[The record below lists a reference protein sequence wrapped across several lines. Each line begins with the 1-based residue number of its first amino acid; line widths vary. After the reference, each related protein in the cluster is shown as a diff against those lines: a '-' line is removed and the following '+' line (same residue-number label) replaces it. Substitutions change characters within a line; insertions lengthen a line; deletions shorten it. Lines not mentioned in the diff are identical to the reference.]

1 MQRSWVLTCLTN
13 FLIAA
18 LLGLFLR
25 YMFVNPLDG
34 FNFRFLTHA
43 HSHTAMLGWV
53 YLMLYSL
60 IVWRFIPK
68 PRKIYKRLFWVTEFA
83 VIGMVL
89 SFPFEGYAAV
99 SITFSTLHIF
109 CSYYFARL
117 VWKDEAENELPEKK
131 LLKASLLFM
140 LLSTLGVWCLGPAV
154 AMAGAGSPFYN
165 IAIQFFLHFQ
175 FNGWFLLAV
184 LAIFFKTLNKSGL
197 KIDQKE
203 FKKFYFL
210 IIAATILSLALPVG
224 WYAPHP
230 MLLILNGAGVV
241 LQLVALYFFLKIIRP
256 QWSVFSNQISPITRI
271 MFSFALL
278 NFILKVVLQSSS
290 IFPEIAAVSH
300 QLRNLVIG
308 FIHLMML
315 GVISGFLFAFL
326 FQSSLVKPNSRLL
339 SWGAGIFL
347 TGFIATEAIL
357 FGQGG
362 MYYFSLG
369 ILPQYNLILF
379 LFSCL
384 LVIGILI
391 ILLSIL
397 RHPKPLPKRS
407 REDQ

>member
-1 MQRSWVLTCLTN
+1 MNRSWVLTCLTN

-25 YMFVNPLDG
+25 YLFVNPLDG
-34 FNFRFLTHA
+34 FNFRYLTHA
-43 HSHTAMLGWV
+43 HSHTAMLGWI

-60 IVWRFIPK
+60 IVWKFIPQ
-68 PRKIYKRLFWVTEFA
+68 PRKRYKRLFWITEFA

-89 SFPFEGYAAV
+89 SFPFQGYAAV

-117 VWKDEAENELPEKK
+117 VWKEEAENSIPERK
-131 LLKASLLFM
+131 LLRTSLLFM

-154 AMAGAGSPFYN
+154 AMAGAGSAFYN

-175 FNGWFLLAV
+175 FNGWFLMAV
-184 LAIFFKTLNKSGL
+184 LAIFFKSLNESGL
-197 KIDQKE
+197 KIDQE
-203 FKKFYFL
+203 GFKRFYYL

-230 MLLILNGAGVV
+230 VLLFLNGAGVL
-241 LQLVALYFFLKIIRP
+241 LQLAALYFFLKIIKP
-256 QWSVFSNQISPITRI
+256 QWSIFRSRISPVTRI

-278 NFILKVVLQSSS
+278 NFILKVILQSSS

-326 FQSSLVKPNSRLL
+326 FQSPLVKQPSRLL
-339 SWGAGIFL
+339 NWGAGIFL
-347 TGFIATEAIL
+347 AGFIATEAIL
-357 FGQGG
+357 FGQGV

-384 LVIGILI
+384 LVIGILL
-391 ILLSIL
+391 ILISVVHH
-397 RHPKPLPKRS
+397 RSSLPQ
-407 REDQ
+407 ETTD

>member
-68 PRKIYKRLFWVTEFA
+68 PRKIYKRLFWMTEFA

-99 SITFSTLHIF
+99 SISFSTLHIF

-117 VWKDEAENELPEKK
+117 VWKDEAENELPERK
-131 LLKASLLFM
+131 LLKTSLLFM

-154 AMAGAGSPFYN
+154 AMTGAGSPFYN

-184 LAIFFKTLNKSGL
+184 LAIFFKTLNKTGL
-197 KIDQKE
+197 TMKQKE
-203 FKKFYFL
+203 FKKFYYSHHCRDHFEPRPAGGL
-210 IIAATILSLALPVG
+210 VCATSHAADFEWHGRHPSTCSAL
-224 WYAPHP
+224 
-230 MLLILNGAGVV
+230 
-241 LQLVALYFFLKIIRP
+241 FFP
-256 QWSVFSNQISPITRI
+256 ENNQAS
-271 MFSFALL
+271 MG
-278 NFILKVVLQSSS
+278 SSS
-290 IFPEIAAVSH
+290 
-300 QLRNLVIG
+300 
-308 FIHLMML
+308 
-315 GVISGFLFAFL
+315 
-326 FQSSLVKPNSRLL
+326 
-339 SWGAGIFL
+339 
-347 TGFIATEAIL
+347 EAR
-357 FGQGG
+357 F
-362 MYYFSLG
+362 
-369 ILPQYNLILF
+369 
-379 LFSCL
+379 
-384 LVIGILI
+384 
-391 ILLSIL
+391 
-397 RHPKPLPKRS
+397 HPLPGS
-407 REDQ
+407 CSVLHC

>member
-1 MQRSWVLTCLTN
+1 MNRSWVLTCLTN

-25 YMFVNPLDG
+25 YLFVNPLDG
-34 FNFRFLTHA
+34 FNFRYLTHA

-60 IVWRFIPK
+60 IVWKFIPQ
-68 PRKIYKRLFWVTEFA
+68 PRKRYKRLFWITEFA

-89 SFPFEGYAAV
+89 SFPFQGYAAV

-117 VWKDEAENELPEKK
+117 VWKDEAENATPERK
-131 LLKASLLFM
+131 LLRTSLLFM

-154 AMAGAGSPFYN
+154 AITGAGSAFYN

-184 LAIFFKTLNKSGL
+184 LAIFFKSLNESGL
-197 KIDQKE
+197 KIDQKG
-203 FKKFYFL
+203 FKRFYYL
-210 IIAATILSLALPVG
+210 IISATILSLALPVG

-230 MLLILNGAGVV
+230 VLLFLNGAGVL
-241 LQLVALYFFLKIIRP
+241 LQLTALYFFLKIIRP
-256 QWSVFSNQISPITRI
+256 QWTIFRSRISPVTRI

-290 IFPEIAAVSH
+290 IFPEIATVSH

-326 FQSSLVKPNSRLL
+326 FQSSLVKQHSRLL
-339 SWGAGIFL
+339 NWGAGIFL
-347 TGFIATEAIL
+347 AGFVATEAIL
-357 FGQGG
+357 FGQGL

-384 LVIGILI
+384 LVIGIFI
-391 ILLSIL
+391 ILLSVL
-397 RHPKPLPKRS
+397 RNNKPLPQRP
-407 REDQ
+407 